1 MLFNSPLIMNQT
13 KLSLRRCLHRTIPG
27 FLFLMLVLAS
37 SCKITRQLSYFET
50 LRKDTTL
57 TGFISNDFESK
68 IQAGDQLS
76 IVATSL
82 SSVED
87 EQFNKAAASAGAT
100 MSGFT
105 VFKDGTV
112 LLHRLGNV
120 RVAGLTR
127 KELSNKLQGLL
138 IPFMKEPIVNV
149 NYLNHKV
156 TIMGAVGGPQVLQ
169 MPEEQLSIIDVLVK
183 SGDIT
188 PEGLKNSVMVIREE
202 NNQKKIK
209 YLNLQDASIFSSP
222 WFYVRPNDIVL
233 VRGDT
238 DKFEKEQRRQKFQTN
253 FSLFTSLLSFVILI
267 YTLVIR

>member
-1 MLFNSPLIMNQT
+1 MNHT
-13 KLSLRRCLHRTIPG
+13 KLSQQRCLHRTIPG
-27 FLFLMLVLAS
+27 LLFLMLVLAS
-37 SCKITRQLSYFET
+37 SCKITRQATYFET

-57 TGFISNDFESK
+57 TGFISNDFEST
-68 IQAGDQLS
+68 IQVGDQLS

-82 SSVED
+82 SPAED
-87 EQFNKAAASAGAT
+87 EQFNKGASAST
-100 MSGFT
+100 SLSVSGYT
-105 VFKDGTV
+105 VFKDGSV
-112 LLHRLGNV
+112 LLHRLGYFK
-120 RVAGLTR
+120 VAGLTR
-127 KELSNKLQGLL
+127 RELAGKLQLALL
-138 IPFMKEPIVNV
+138 PFMKEPILNV

-222 WFYVRPNDIVL
+222 WFYVRPNDIVV

-238 DKFEKEQRRQKFQTN
+238 DKFDREQRRQKFQTN

-267 YTLVIR
+267 YTLVTR